1 MMTMK
6 RIFTYIALFLT
17 CVVSGAQVKVT
28 SVENVSARTWLCLSS
43 GDGLELSYSDKGKY
57 VPSFS
62 VRPESHSR
70 VDFGQLWYAPD
81 GVLYLYYTET
91 DGYFDGRGVLKSI
104 SCTNPSD
111 KTPQWSVPCE
121 IGIGVCTGTPAVAA
135 DGSWIM
141 PGALWGRTLI
151 GRTADIYGN
160 DRKRDDNGEYSEL
173 DGSRGPLLHISHDMG
188 RTWNGMS
195 GFVTVPEMVQ
205 GRYNDPQ
212 MINVPDGSL
221 KMVMRS
227 CGTGWSWAS
236 TSYDNGQTWSS
247 PEKFV
252 QNPDRKAAFAG
263 LPDGRLLMVKVGK
276 LDEFAYFLGSGLYAY
291 LSDDCGKT
299 WYGGLCIVRDMDADA
314 PSVSCDDEGNI
325 TVAYDCGNEVF
336 AVVTSQDEIVRGMS
350 DHEYV
355 AENIRTLSRSGQEKQ
370 KASKAKVEWSDD
382 LLRICS
388 YNIKY
393 RNDKL
398 CKWENRLNA
407 IKSFVDE
414 YRPDVI
420 GSQEPYG
427 QQIEDIIITLDGR
440 YGWIG
445 VNNRNEK
452 NPPYH
457 RNGAF
462 NPIFYRKDRVEVL
475 DWDIIW
481 YTPKATERGYG
492 AEYTRFMIWAKMRD
506 RKNGQ
511 EFYVF
516 NSHFDHKNEEAK
528 RVSARILVNTVKE
541 VAGNL
546 PAVLTGDFNSTETGV
561 PYATIMD
568 SGFLGNSKLAVDDAV
583 NHMYYSQARYKSINT
598 VSQKDIHI
606 DHIFYTPSNSRIESW
621 ELVIKTFGGYYGSDH
636 LPIVTDWRLVRNQ

>member
-1 MMTMK
+1 MK

-17 CVVSGAQVKVT
+17 CVVSGAQVKVS
-28 SVENVSARTWLCLSS
+28 SVEDVSGRTWLCLSS

-57 VPSFS
+57 VPSFN
-62 VRPESHSR
+62 VRPESLSR

-91 DGYFDGRGVLKSI
+91 DGYFDGKGVLKSI

-111 KTPQWSVPCE
+111 KAPQWSNPSE
-121 IGIGVCTGTPAVAA
+121 IGAGVCTGVPVVAA

-141 PGALWGRTLI
+141 PCALWGRTLI
-151 GRTADIYGN
+151 GRTPDIYGN
-160 DRKRDDNGEYSEL
+160 DRHRDDSGEYSEL
-173 DGSRGPLLHISHDMG
+173 DGMRGPMLHISHDQG
-188 RTWNGMS
+188 RTWDEIS
-195 GFVTVPEMVQ
+195 GFVTVPEMVH

-299 WYGGLCIVRDMDADA
+299 WYGGLCLAATTEADSPA
-314 PSVSCDDEGNI
+314 VSCDEEGNI
-325 TVAYDCGNEVF
+325 TVAYDCGNEVL
-336 AVVTSQDEIVRGMS
+336 AVVTSQDEIVRGMC

-355 AENIRTLSRSGQEKQ
+355 AGNVRSVYRSGQAKQ
-370 KASKAKVEWSDD
+370 KASKARMEWSDD

-388 YNIKY
+388 YNIQY
-393 RNDKL
+393 RNDNL
-398 CKWENRLNA
+398 CRWENRLVA
-407 IKSFVDE
+407 IKGFVNE
-414 YRPDVI
+414 YDPDVI
-420 GSQEPYG
+420 GAQEPYG
-427 QQIEDIIITLDGR
+427 TEIEDIVMALDGR

-445 VNNRNEK
+445 INNRKK

-457 RNGAF
+457 RHGAF

-481 YTPKATERGYG
+481 YTPKAVERGYG
-492 AEYTRFMIWAKMRD
+492 AEYARFMIWAKMRD

-511 EFYVF
+511 EFFVF

-528 RVSARILVNTVKE
+528 RVSARILVNAVKE
-541 VAGNL
+541 VAGDV
-546 PAVLTGDFNSTETGV
+546 PAILTGDFNSTETGV

-568 SGFLGNSKLAVDDAV
+568 SGFLGNSKLAVDNAV

-606 DHIFYTPSNSRIESW
+606 DHIFYTHSTSRIESW

-636 LPIVTDWRLVRNQ
+636 LPVVVDWRLALNQ

>member
-1 MMTMK
+1 MK

-17 CVVSGAQVKVT
+17 CVVSGAQVKVS
-28 SVENVSARTWLCLSS
+28 SVEDVSGRTWLCLSS

-57 VPSFS
+57 VPSFN
-62 VRPESHSR
+62 VRPESLSR

-91 DGYFDGRGVLKSI
+91 DGYFDGKGVLKSI

-111 KTPQWSVPCE
+111 KAPHWSNPSE
-121 IGIGVCTGTPAVAA
+121 IGAGVCTGVPVVAA

-141 PGALWGRTLI
+141 PCALWGRTLI
-151 GRTADIYGN
+151 GRTPDIYGN
-160 DRKRDDNGEYSEL
+160 DRHRDDSGEYSEL
-173 DGSRGPLLHISHDMG
+173 DGMRGPMLHISHDQG
-188 RTWNGMS
+188 RTWDEIS
-195 GFVTVPEMVQ
+195 GFVTVPEMVH

-252 QNPDRKAAFAG
+252 QNPDRKAAFAC

-299 WYGGLCIVRDMDADA
+299 WYGGLCLAATTEADSPA
-314 PSVSCDDEGNI
+314 VSCDEEGNI
-325 TVAYDCGNEVF
+325 TVAYDCGNEVL
-336 AVVTSQDEIVRGMS
+336 AVVTSQDEIVRGMC

-355 AENIRTLSRSGQEKQ
+355 AGNVRSVYRSEQAKQ
-370 KASKAKVEWSDD
+370 KASKARMEWSDD

-388 YNIKY
+388 YNIQY
-393 RNDKL
+393 RNDNL
-398 CKWENRLNA
+398 CRWENRLVA
-407 IKSFVDE
+407 IKGFVNE
-414 YRPDVI
+414 YDPDVI
-420 GSQEPYG
+420 GAQEPYG
-427 QQIEDIIITLDGR
+427 TEIEDIVMALDGR

-445 VNNRNEK
+445 INNRNEK

-457 RNGAF
+457 RHGAF

-481 YTPKATERGYG
+481 YTPKAVERGYG
-492 AEYTRFMIWAKMRD
+492 AEYARFMIWAKMRD

-511 EFYVF
+511 EFFVF

-528 RVSARILVNTVKE
+528 RVSARILVNAVKE
-541 VAGNL
+541 IAGDV
-546 PAVLTGDFNSTETGV
+546 PAILTGDFNSTETSV
-561 PYATIMD
+561 PYATIME

-606 DHIFYTPSNSRIESW
+606 DHIFYTHSTSRIESW

-636 LPIVTDWRLVRNQ
+636 LPVVVDWRLALNQ

>member
-17 CVVSGAQVKVT
+17 CVVSGAQVKVS
-28 SVENVSARTWLCLSS
+28 SVEDVSGRTWLCLSS

-57 VPSFS
+57 VPSFN
-62 VRPESHSR
+62 VRPESLSR

-212 MINVPDGSL
+212 IINAPDGSL
-221 KMVMRS
+221 MLIMRS
-227 CGTGWSWAS
+227 CGTGWSWVSA
-236 TSYDNGQTWSS
+236 SYDNGSSWSS
-247 PEKFV
+247 PGRFV

-382 LLRICS
+382 LLRICT
-388 YNIKY
+388 YNIQY

-445 VNNRNEK
+445 INNRNEK

-481 YTPKATERGYG
+481 YTPKAVERGYG
-492 AEYTRFMIWAKMRD
+492 AEYARFMIWAKMRD

-511 EFYVF
+511 EFFVF

-541 VAGNL
+541 IAGNL

-561 PYATIMD
+561 PYATIMN

-636 LPIVTDWRLVRNQ
+636 LPIVTDWRLERNQ